1 MKTRR
6 WIVALAGA
14 ALLQVNVARGEEE
27 AGKPPAVPEGAGAKE
42 QYEEAATKIVPGKVA
57 KTDEAYTTAL
67 DAHDLDGIKAKA
79 GQDCAFKGT
88 VSAIYAAPSG
98 KIRILNFDPQY
109 KKAMSAV
116 VKSEQFDNFPD
127 LETLVGK
134 EVLITGKVVL
144 HRERPEIQLKE
155 IHQLRLVE

>member
-1 MKTRR
+1 MKRSR
-6 WIVALAGA
+6 WIAALAGA
-14 ALLQVNVARGEEE
+14 VLLRATVALGEEA
-27 AGKPPAVPEGAGAKE
+27 AGKPATVPEGAGAKE
-42 QYEEAATKIVPGKVA
+42 QYEEAAIKIVPGKVA
-57 KTDEAYTTAL
+57 KTDETYTAAL
-67 DAHDLDGIKAKA
+67 DAHDLDGIRAKA
-79 GQDCAFKGT
+79 GQDCTFKGT

-109 KKAMSAV
+109 KKAMNAV

-134 EVLITGKVVL
+134 EVLITGKVVM
-144 HRERPEIQLKE
+144 HRERPEIQLKD